1 MDFKHGSEYAF
12 ELWHKNGQKLADIT
26 HLCKNRRYSTE
37 RNEADTIEFMVD
49 LHGFERYCASIGTP
63 PQSLLYPLQTDVR
76 VKRNGVYIVGGQ
88 VTSTTIKIDQEAD
101 IEVRVTGYL
110 NMLKDRLVTNEYRQ
124 TDAAEIALDLV
135 RRVQSDS
142 AGDMGIEVPHEGQY
156 LTGKLR
162 DRTYK
167 RADVKD
173 KILKL
178 TNLIDGN
185 FDVRV
190 TPDKKFYTLP
200 TFGSP
205 RTDIEFVVGGPEG
218 NVKSATIERSATS
231 VYNKIWGLGSGFGD
245 DQIVSVQSDPLSI
258 NAHYTREKVVTFN
271 SVKEQNT
278 LNQNTA
284 AAVAKYSTMLEIP
297 KITVTGREFDTNYI
311 KVGDYIPVRTS
322 GHSMIE
328 GLNKVYQVQKI
339 EVHLDDNGFE
349 EQIEVYLDD
358 FTVPQIQEDQDDD

>member
-49 LHGFERYCASIGTP
+49 LHEFERYCASIGTP

-135 RRVQSDS
+135 RRIQSDS
-142 AGDMGIEVPHEGQY
+142 AGDMG
-156 LTGKLR
+156 
-162 DRTYK
+162 
-167 RADVKD
+167 ADVKD

-190 TPDKKFYTLP
+190 TPDKKFYTLS

-258 NAHYTREKVVTFN
+258 NAYYTREKVVTFN

-284 AAVAKYSTMLEIP
+284 AAVAKYSTILEIP

-311 KVGDYIPVRTS
+311 KVGDYIPVRTG